1 MRYERLFIASSC
13 VWKNNNTTRRG
24 AFTEWISSCKK
35 KKPHQRRDEPPEE
48 IFGWREQGFYGRGER
63 IDRTDIKDEM
73 REREEE
79 SGRDDREDE
88 KADESYRDEVGNGD
102 PPQEKIRDEDGDEVQ
117 SDGNPERK
125 ERRTAER
132 ERLVGVGEGG
142 IEPVTGIES
151 DDQRKKSAASGAKSE
166 KEERSRKDDEGE
178 RITEKSPRVSDA
190 ARREFL
196 RLRHE
201 VHLII
206 AYSLSVR
213 IVSMFLCI
221 VVSPIIQKRDR
232 SGALAQVLVSFL
244 HHQLRLESF
253 RFEFLNRLLCFSGEL
268 SWENY

>member
-1 MRYERLFIASSC
+1 
-13 VWKNNNTTRRG
+13 
-24 AFTEWISSCKK
+24 
-35 KKPHQRRDEPPEE
+35 
-48 IFGWREQGFYGRGER
+48 
-63 IDRTDIKDEM
+63 M

-79 SGRDDREDE
+79 SGRDDRENE
-88 KADESYRDEVGNGD
+88 EADESYRDEVRHGD
-102 PPQEKIRDEDGDEVQ
+102 PPQEKIRDKDGDEVQ

-166 KEERSRKDDEGE
+166 KEERSSKDDEGE

-196 RLRHE
+196 CLCHEIHRHSIPCRPE
-201 VHLII
+201 LI
-206 AYSLSVR
+206 SK
-213 IVSMFLCI
+213 
-221 VVSPIIQKRDR
+221 PTPPTTQKKDR

-244 HHQLRLESF
+244 HHRLRLESF